1 MARLRLRHAGLK
13 LLSVA
18 VATLLWLVVTGD
30 PIVERTLRV
39 GLELQRTPADL
50 ELVGAVPDSVSVR
63 VRGAASRLSG
73 LGPADLSV
81 VVDLDGV
88 RPGRRLFALTP
99 SQVTAPFGVEVTQVT
114 PAALPMV
121 FEPTAWAILPVR
133 PRIEGTPVA
142 GHSVANVSVTPSQ
155 VRVEGPA
162 SAVRGLTELFTEPV
176 SIERASSL
184 VREAVTIDASDSGLR
199 FAGSATV
206 VVTVTIAADTTERT
220 LSGVP
225 IVLRGGAA
233 GRLVPA
239 EATVTVQGAAEV
251 VRGLGPR
258 DVSLFVDAQGEA
270 PGREL
275 VVQAESSPRF
285 VVRSIAP
292 PAVALER
299 PPARRQP
306 GSER

>member
-133 PRIEGTPVA
+133 PRIEGSPVP
-142 GHSVANVSVTPSQ
+142 GHAVSNVSVTPSQ

-176 SIERASSL
+176 SIDGAMSL

-199 FAGSATV
+199 LAGSATV
-206 VVTVTIAADTTERT
+206 VVTVTIAADTTERM

-225 IVLRGGAA
+225 IALRGGAP
-233 GRLVPA
+233 GRLTPA
-239 EATVTVQGAAEV
+239 EATVVVQGAAEV
-251 VRGLGPR
+251 VRGLAPG
-258 DVSLFVDAQGEA
+258 DVTLFVDAQGAA

-292 PAVALER
+292 AAVAYER
-299 PPARRQP
+299 PPRP
-306 GSER
+306 

>member
-133 PRIEGTPVA
+133 PRIEGSPVP
-142 GHSVANVSVTPSQ
+142 GHAVSNVSVTPSQ

-176 SIERASSL
+176 SIDGAMSL

-199 FAGSATV
+199 LAGSATV

-225 IVLRGGAA
+225 IALRGGTP
-233 GRLVPA
+233 GRLTPA
-239 EATVTVQGAAEV
+239 EATVVVQGAAEV
-251 VRGLGPR
+251 VRGLAPG
-258 DVSLFVDAQGEA
+258 DVTLFVDAQGAA

-285 VVRSIAP
+285 VVRSVAP
-292 PAVALER
+292 AAVAYER
-299 PPARRQP
+299 PRRP
-306 GSER
+306 